1 MQLTRRPRENDSC
14 RAIDPL
20 FGCAAVTH
28 RSWFIGVVLSELLD
42 GDAAGLSDIK
52 RRGGIAV
59 VQAPADAFTPKM
71 PHNAIKATA
80 VDYCARIRSI
90 GALLNWLAR
99 APVPRTALGAKRH
112 QLRDAD
118 YRPFHA
124 HRGRHGA
131 ARPICFPDLFQ
142 VRRPVVG
149 NAREETEALALQDRP
164 SLYCSAPVDGAIR
177 TYRTRA
183 TGGIARHV
191 RLGKCAQSARAHVH
205 GKPSPQR
212 GRRTRD
218 ANRGLVNPHGR
229 AETYAVKH

>member
-1 MQLTRRPRENDSC
+1 MRQAGRTRQSHPPRLDVGSAARTSSAAAGAPPATHRRPRENDSC
-14 RAIDPL
+14 GVIDPL

-28 RSWFIGVVLSELLD
+28 RSRFICVVLSELPD
-42 GDAAGLSDIK
+42 GEAAGSNDIK

-99 APVPRTALGAKRH
+99 APVPRTALGVKRH

-131 ARPICFPDLFQ
+131 ARPICFPDLSQ

-149 NAREETEALALQDRP
+149 NAREKTEALALQDRP
-164 SLYCSAPVDGAIR
+164 GLYCSAPVDGAIR

-191 RLGKCAQSARAHVH
+191 R
-205 GKPSPQR
+205 
-212 GRRTRD
+212 
-218 ANRGLVNPHGR
+218 
-229 AETYAVKH
+229 

>member
-1 MQLTRRPRENDSC
+1 
-14 RAIDPL
+14 
-20 FGCAAVTH
+20 VTH

-99 APVPRTALGAKRH
+99 APVPRTARGAKRH

-131 ARPICFPDLFQ
+131 ARPICFPDLSQ

-149 NAREETEALALQDRP
+149 NAGEETEALALQDRP
-164 SLYCSAPVDGAIR
+164 HLTAQPLLTEQSERIEHAL
-177 TYRTRA
+177 RA
-183 TGGIARHV
+183 A
-191 RLGKCAQSARAHVH
+191 LRAMC
-205 GKPSPQR
+205 
-212 GRRTRD
+212 
-218 ANRGLVNPHGR
+218 N
-229 AETYAVKH
+229 